1 MYQCLIFFSIK
12 KKIFNLYLVC
22 INYRQ
27 FNQLVIPAEFYLI
40 YCFLTPPSSD
50 HNLLSHLI

>member
-1 MYQCLIFFSIK
+1 MSNFFLDK
-12 KKIFNLYLVC
+12 EKKIFNLYLVC

-40 YCFLTPPSSD
+40 YCFLTTPPSSD